1 MRKWLFRILISFCL
15 LISFPNKKSNAEDW
29 VSIVTNIL
37 SYLFGDGLVKW
48 CADEIG
54 CDEYEDTSLTDE
66 ITGLFSG
73 YKKESVCAI
82 NSAAKNITRI
92 GGTALAT
99 ALGIPPP
106 ASYIAANLTGQGL
119 QCLQAFAMS
128 HDVKEKI
135 DKYELCYGSSSEGHP
150 MPLTNKQIAKVLPKM
165 NLFPTVEN
173 IVDQYPKL
181 CVKKTADESSYKFYD
196 EGDYFDGVYIHH
208 ADGYAYL
215 LCASLFEACP
225 CVFNIQGGKIKDPE
239 YEKDDETDI
248 IKMRPDGSLI
258 YKGDK
263 ENSKGNQEE
272 YEAHY
277 AKHCRLIRF
286 KEVYEQSG
294 DLASIYSDACF
305 DLHGYSKRQANITVG
320 IVQCFEDT
328 ARNIFEKPILSSSQV
343 NSTNYDSYSTYMN
356 DHNFIYK
363 KYEKIQN
370 LLQGRTEENINGGEL
385 PAFLPSDKNKILQLL
400 QDIWYTKDSTSIIG
414 FSCTQNGSPIYS
426 GYKTDIHNKYI
437 VSPATYSTANCCS
450 TNSDIYNT
458 CYSDKYESDGDVINI
473 TPSITEEQDDITLEV
488 MFSEIKKID
497 ALIKH
502 IENLETKAS
511 KAESAQVIDS
521 GITLTLFD
529 LLRNKIKVL
538 AVMALVL
545 WIFLFGW
552 KMINGDYGK
561 LNVQEFGLIAL
572 RVFLCYMVIF
582 DNSTKNLIFNFS
594 IKTAQGVGMFFNEVM
609 EDFRSRQD
617 NKYNNI
623 CNMKQSYR
631 NSPSKTYGEVINAD
645 SVFENKYVCQN
656 WEKKVCKYSAGMEI
670 SCSCHEYKMLCS
682 NEYPNLN
689 CSEYFTDY
697 DGSENRN
704 YCKKGTCSSSNGS
717 IDAKIY
723 ETGVSRTADQY
734 QSYTFTCPA
743 DSDDNGCVEYQ
754 TYFGKRQ
761 CVKKECK
768 KFSLSCGVGSSLSCR
783 KYSILPD
790 GSNGECISGVCI
802 NDKITFVPMPPME
815 RPYKI
820 KSYYNAG
827 GSEMTFQLYC
837 HKKPENDS
845 LLPSYRI
852 DDPEADGNKY
862 SVTTGT
868 KIFTCEEGY
877 ELDDGFRVKEYI
889 RHGIVPSTKE
899 GVLVFQ
905 SLLPAGKKNASD
917 DEKYEALLNIP
928 VPTAVATVDLYGVVK
943 EYSFID
949 DDNASEG
956 FQRAKYRT
964 YIRSLLS
971 YANKNSTYP
980 KINEYGYT
988 RDYSHLSFWD
998 SMDCKIIQFISMQ
1011 GMDGGFTDDLES
1023 VISGVRENS
1032 GKTIT
1037 SALNGMLQILK
1048 FVFMSFPFGILIFIL
1063 MFGIGAALFM
1073 LVARAAQQYCICVF
1087 HLVLLV
1093 YLSPFVFLLWLFD
1106 QTKNVFDTWV
1116 SDMKNNIFGAC
1127 IPFVSIS
1134 MFLFIIDWL
1143 LFGDATKYVSMELFL
1158 PSGEIND
1165 NCYNDHLNEAPIA
1178 CLTKRCLKTFTW
1190 LGVIGLNQ
1198 GVSLYSAE
1206 AFKMFGYLVLRC
1218 LFACAIIVAMTSILD
1233 KMENAIY
1240 KIIGGKPSMAI
1251 DAGFNY
1257 KAGDA
1262 IKGGKYGLSAGKF
1275 IFGSVVSSVKLPVRA
1290 VRAFAK
1296 ASLPKN
1302 VLDGVNNAISYVPN
1316 KVKEAY
1322 DSTKDKVSKGLA
1334 KTFNTKSW
1342 RDHQQRLSDIDNEY
1356 NQSMNTQQ
1364 KIRDRKIQDIR
1375 NRSEQQQRDN
1385 ASAVEAYGRELEQ
1398 KNMFN
1403 EQQINELKME
1413 RERELA
1419 NNVNRIVQEGI
1430 ANVNRE
1436 FEQAKNEIVRTRDE
1450 SKKKEDDNF

>member
-1 MRKWLFRILISFCL
+1 MKTWLFRILISFCL
-15 LISFPNKKSNAEDW
+15 LVSFPSKKSNAENW
-29 VSIVTNIL
+29 VSIMSDIA
-37 SYLFGDGLVKW
+37 SYIGGNGLVEW
-48 CADEIG
+48 CSGRIG

-66 ITGLFSG
+66 VTGLFSG

-82 NSAAKNITRI
+82 NSAVKNITRI
-92 GGTALAT
+92 GGTAFAT

-106 ASYIAANLTGQGL
+106 ASYIAANLTGQSL
-119 QCLQAFAMS
+119 QCLQAWALS
-128 HDVKEKI
+128 SGVKRKI

-150 MPLTNKQIAKVLPKM
+150 MPLTDKQIAKILPKV

-173 IVDQYPKL
+173 IVDQYSKL
-181 CVKKTADESSYKFYD
+181 CIKKTADESSYKFYD
-196 EGDYFDGVYIHH
+196 EGDYFDGVYVHH
-208 ADGYAYL
+208 ASGYAYL

-225 CVFNIQGGKIKDPE
+225 CVFNIQNGKINDPE
-239 YEKDDETDI
+239 YEREEETGF

-258 YKGDK
+258 HKGDT
-263 ENSKGNQEE
+263 ENDYSNQKK
-272 YEAHY
+272 YEDRY

-286 KEVYEQSG
+286 KEVYEQSN

-343 NSTNYDSYSTYMN
+343 NSDNYNSYGTYTE

-370 LLQGRTEENINGGEL
+370 LLQGRTEENINSSEL
-385 PAFLPSDKNKILQLL
+385 PAFLPSDRNKILQLL

-426 GYKTDIHNKYI
+426 GYKTSIHNKYV
-437 VSPATYSTANCCS
+437 VSPVTYSTANCCS
-450 TNSDIYNT
+450 TNSDIYKT
-458 CYSDKYESDGDVINI
+458 CYSDKYESIDGVINI
-473 TPSITEEQDDITLEV
+473 APSVTEEQDDITLEV
-488 MFSEIKKID
+488 MFEEIKKVG

-502 IENLETKAS
+502 IENLEIKAS
-511 KAESAQVIDS
+511 DAESVQVNDS

-538 AVMALVL
+538 AVIALAF
-545 WIFLFGW
+545 WSFLFSW

-561 LNVQEFGLIAL
+561 INVQEFGSIAL
-572 RVFLCYMVIF
+572 KVFLCYMVIF

-617 NKYNNI
+617 NKYNNV
-623 CNMKQSYR
+623 CNMRQNYR
-631 NSPSKTYGEVINAD
+631 NSPSKKYREIINAD
-645 SVFENKYVCQN
+645 SVSEDKYICQN
-656 WEKKVCKYSAGMEI
+656 WEKKVCKYSGDTEI
-670 SCSCHEYKMLCS
+670 SCSCNEYKMLCS

-704 YCKKGTCSSSNGS
+704 YCKIGTCSSSSGS

-723 ETGVSRTADQY
+723 ETGVSRVADQY

-743 DSDDNGCVEYQ
+743 DSDDNGCVEYK
-754 TYFGKRQ
+754 TFFGKKQ

-768 KFSLSCGVGSSLSCR
+768 KFSLLCDVGSNLSCR
-783 KYSILPD
+783 KYNILPD
-790 GSNGECISGVCI
+790 GSDGECVSGVCVS
-802 NDKITFVPMPPME
+802 DKTTFVPMPPVE

-827 GSEMTFQLYC
+827 GSEMTFQPYC
-837 HKKPENDS
+837 HKKPDNDS

-852 DDPEADGNKY
+852 DDPEADGRKY
-862 SVTTGT
+862 SVTTGAEV
-868 KIFTCEEGY
+868 FVCEDGY
-877 ELDDGFRVKEYI
+877 ELDDGFRIKEYI

-905 SLLPAGKKNASD
+905 SLLPPEKEKASD
-917 DEKYEALLNIP
+917 DEKYNILLNIP
-928 VPTAVATVDLYGVVK
+928 VPTAVATVDSHGLVR

-949 DDNASEG
+949 DNNASEG

-964 YIRSLLS
+964 YIKSLL
-971 YANKNSTYP
+971 YYTNKNSTYP

-998 SMDCKIIQFISMQ
+998 SMDCKIIQFISLQ
-1011 GMDGGFTDDLES
+1011 GMDSGFTDDMES
-1023 VISGVRENS
+1023 VISSARESS
-1032 GKTIT
+1032 GKIVT

-1048 FVFMSFPFGILIFIL
+1048 FVLMSFPFGILIFIL

-1073 LVARAAQQYCICVF
+1073 LVARAAQQYCLCVF

-1106 QTKNVFDTWV
+1106 QTKNAFDTWI

-1143 LFGDATKYVSMELFL
+1143 LFGDVTKYVSMELFL

-1190 LGVIGLNQ
+1190 LGIFGLNQ
-1198 GVSLYSAE
+1198 GVSLYSSQ

-1218 LFACAIIVAMTSILD
+1218 LFAGAIIIAMTSILD

-1240 KIIGGKPSMAI
+1240 KIIGAKPSMEI

-1262 IKGGKYGLSAGKF
+1262 IHGLSAGK
-1275 IFGSVVSSVKLPVRA
+1275 IALGSAVSTVKLSTQVASKIVKWILPG
-1290 VRAFAK
+1290 K
-1296 ASLPKN
+1296 A
-1302 VLDGVNNAISYVPN
+1302 LDKISDAANYIPN
-1316 KVKEAY
+1316 KIKEAQ
-1322 DSTKDKVSKGLA
+1322 DSMSKSFA
-1334 KTFNTKSW
+1334 ETFNTKSW
-1342 RDHQQRLSDIDNEY
+1342 RDHQQRLNDIDNEY
-1356 NQSMNTQQ
+1356 NQSMNSQRE
-1364 KIRDRKIQDIR
+1364 IRDRKIQDIR
-1375 NRSEQQQRDN
+1375 DRSAQQQRDN

-1398 KNMFN
+1398 RNMFS
-1403 EQQINELKME
+1403 EQQISELKRQKE
-1413 RERELA
+1413 VELA
-1419 NNVNRIVQEGI
+1419 NQVNRVVQDGI
-1430 ANVNRE
+1430 ANINRE
-1436 FEQAKNEIVRTRDE
+1436 FDQAQNEIVRIRDE